1 MNMPTTRSNLHVE
14 FVRFELYVMSK
25 RSLTGDSS
33 ERVDTRVLQVIDRFN
48 ADRFP
53 THVGQQMDVFIEA
66 PPISEIISKKPG
78 VPNPLARSSIVK
90 PSS

>member
-1 MNMPTTRSNLHVE
+1 
-14 FVRFELYVMSK
+14 MSK

-33 ERVDTRVLQVIDRFN
+33 ERLDTRVLQVLDRFN

-53 THVGQQMDVFIEA
+53 THVGRQMDVSLKP

-78 VPNPLARSSIVK
+78 VPNPGSFVYR
-90 PSS
+90 

>member
-1 MNMPTTRSNLHVE
+1 LFDLSFTS
-14 FVRFELYVMSK
+14 MSK

-33 ERVDTRVLQVIDRFN
+33 ERLDTRVLQVLDRFN

-78 VPNPLARSSIVK
+78 VPNPLARSSIAE
-90 PSS
+90 PSR